1 MALKNKTEYV
11 CTQCGYRTT
20 KWFGKCPSCGEWNCM
35 EEVTA
40 APAPSMGKE
49 LGAMRRSGVPH
60 IEKSY
65 PINKIDLPQHTRTVT
80 GISEFDRVMGGGI
93 VEGSVTLISGEP
105 GIGKSTLLLQVCGCL
120 SQGDKLLYVSGEES
134 SGQLKLRAERL
145 GIENDNL
152 LVLAETEMSEIVP
165 EIESVSPKIVVI
177 DSIQTMYDS
186 EASSSAGSVT
196 QVKNC
201 AGTLMRIAKSSN
213 IAVLI
218 VGHVNKDGA
227 IAGPKVLEHMVDTV
241 LYFEGDKQYTYR
253 ILRAVKNRFGSTNEI
268 GMFEMEEGGLI
279 EVENPSE
286 HMLSQ
291 RPIGVSGSCALCVME
306 GTRPILTEIQ
316 ALVAKTTYPAP
327 RRMSSGFDYN
337 RMALICAVLE
347 KRLGLCLGNQ
357 DIYINVAG
365 GLRLVEPSS
374 DLSAAL
380 AIISSFKDIAI
391 NERTVAIGELG
402 LAGECRS
409 VSGIDSRVKEA
420 IRLGFDTILI
430 PYHNYFKLSQ
440 TLKQRKDVN
449 IIGIRS
455 IFDSLK
461 IFGGGSKGE

>member
-1 MALKNKTEYV
+1 MAVKNKTEYV

-35 EEVTA
+35 EESVTPTPSVGA
-40 APAPSMGKE
+40 NKLAKQKSTAPHTSKAF
-49 LGAMRRSGVPH
+49 
-60 IEKSY
+60 
-65 PINKIDLPQHTRTVT
+65 PINKIDLPSHTRTVT
-80 GISEFDRVMGGGI
+80 GIEEFDRVMGGGI

-120 SQGDKLLYVSGEES
+120 SQGEKLLYVSGEES

-152 LVLAETEMSEIVP
+152 LVLAETEMSEIIP
-165 EIESVSPKIVVI
+165 EIEAVSPKIVVI
-177 DSIQTMYDS
+177 DSIQTMYDEES
-186 EASSSAGSVT
+186 SSSAGSVT

-268 GMFEMEEGGLI
+268 GMFEMEEAGLT

-286 HMLSQ
+286 HLLSQ

-316 ALVAKTTYPAP
+316 ALASQTSYPAP

-347 KRLGLCLGNQ
+347 KRLGLGLGNQ
-357 DIYINVAG
+357 DIYLNVAG

-374 DLSAAL
+374 DLAAAL
-380 AIISSFKDIAI
+380 AIISSYKDISI

-420 IRLGFDTILI
+420 VRLGFDTILI
-430 PYHNYFKLSQ
+430 PYHNYTKLSQ
-440 TLKQRKDVN
+440 PLKNRSGVK
-449 IIGIRS
+449 IIAVRS

-461 IFGGGSKGE
+461 LFSGGNKE